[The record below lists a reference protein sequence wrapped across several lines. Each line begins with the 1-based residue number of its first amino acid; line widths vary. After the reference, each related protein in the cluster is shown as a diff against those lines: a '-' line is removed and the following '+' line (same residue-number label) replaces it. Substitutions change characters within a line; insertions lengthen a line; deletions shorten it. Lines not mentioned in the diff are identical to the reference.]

1 MIFTARE
8 VSKYGVISGLC
19 FPALRLSSERYF
31 VSLHIQSDGGKIWAR
46 NYSVFAR
53 FSRSDLFH
61 EVDNA
66 ASLYGKNIGKFWK

>member
-1 MIFTARE
+1 MIFTAWK

-19 FPALRLSSERYF
+19 FPALGLSSERYF
-31 VSLHIQSDGGKIWAR
+31 VSLRIQSDGGKIWAR

-66 ASLYGKNIGKFWK
+66 GSLYRKNNGKFWK